1 MSRGPMPR
9 NMPRGPRGK
18 FNPNTFKR
26 IIKMLFKFYPVM
38 MPLTIACIL
47 FSAVTAAMPAV
58 FQQKV
63 IADIETFITTGDW
76 ETAKQVILPKVFI
89 LIGLYV
95 VSIIAITL
103 YNQLMVFIT
112 QGFLNKMRIHMFE
125 KMQTLPVKY
134 FDQNK
139 HGDIMSHYTNDV
151 DTMRELISRSLP
163 SLLQATVVVV
173 SVLSIMLYYSV
184 WMTLVVLLGV
194 IVMAFVSK
202 TVGGGSA
209 KYFMRQQKA
218 IGKTEGF
225 IQEMMSGQKV
235 IKVFCH
241 EKECNEDFD
250 KVNNELF
257 NDSYRAHAFA
267 NCLGPIIGNLGNIL
281 YVLVATIGGVLLL
294 TQVPNI
300 SIGALIKG
308 SITALTIDL
317 VVPFLNMSRQ
327 FTGNINQVTQQIN
340 TVVMAMA
347 GAERVFELIDQQP
360 EADNGYVTLVN
371 CEIDADGNITETD
384 KRTGH

>member
-1 MSRGPMPR
+1 MSRGPAPR

-47 FSAVTAAMPAV
+47 FSAVTAALPAV

-63 IADIETFITTGDW
+63 IADIEIFIKTGDW
-76 ETAKQVILPKVFI
+76 EAAKSVILPKVFI

-125 KMQTLPVKY
+125 TMQKLPVKY

-163 SLLQATVVVV
+163 SLLQAAVIVI

-194 IVMAFVSK
+194 ITMAFVSK
-202 TVGGGSA
+202 KVGGGSA

-225 IQEMMSGQKV
+225 VQEMMSGQKV

-241 EKECNEDFD
+241 EKECNENFE

-257 NDSYRAHAFA
+257 KVPWYVVAH
-267 NCLGPIIGNLGNIL
+267 PPK
-281 YVLVATIGGVLLL
+281 V
-294 TQVPNI
+294 
-300 SIGALIKG
+300 
-308 SITALTIDL
+308 
-317 VVPFLNMSRQ
+317 
-327 FTGNINQVTQQIN
+327 
-340 TVVMAMA
+340 
-347 GAERVFELIDQQP
+347 
-360 EADNGYVTLVN
+360 
-371 CEIDADGNITETD
+371 
-384 KRTGH
+384 